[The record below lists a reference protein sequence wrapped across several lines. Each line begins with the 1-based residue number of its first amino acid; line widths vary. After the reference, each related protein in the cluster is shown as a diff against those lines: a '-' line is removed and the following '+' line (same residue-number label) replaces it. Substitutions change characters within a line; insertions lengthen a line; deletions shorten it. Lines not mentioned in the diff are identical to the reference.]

1 MNDVTHKKQLEKV
14 RQDFVANVSHELKT
28 PITSITGFV
37 EILNRND
44 LTKKE
49 REQFL
54 EKILNH
60 TIRMNAI
67 IDDLLK
73 LSKIESQEEDE
84 SIYLQEQALLP
95 ILVGAQQDMEN
106 NILTSP
112 LNVKITCR
120 DDLYINADSQL
131 LREAFLN
138 VLENAMKY
146 GFSNSPIQISVEVKK
161 RLHIHFDNQG
171 KSIKEKHWKRI
182 FHRFYR
188 VDKSR
193 DRKAGGTGLG
203 LAIVK
208 HIAFVHGGE
217 VKVSF
222 SKNNLTRFTITLPL
236 IS

>member
-106 NILTSP
+106 NI
-112 LNVKITCR
+112 
-120 DDLYINADSQL
+120 
-131 LREAFLN
+131 F
-138 VLENAMKY
+138 
-146 GFSNSPIQISVEVKK
+146 
-161 RLHIHFDNQG
+161 
-171 KSIKEKHWKRI
+171 
-182 FHRFYR
+182 
-188 VDKSR
+188 
-193 DRKAGGTGLG
+193 
-203 LAIVK
+203 
-208 HIAFVHGGE
+208 
-217 VKVSF
+217 
-222 SKNNLTRFTITLPL
+222 NL
-236 IS
+236 SSEC